1 MSVTALAS
9 GTQTTSV
16 PSEHIVTTATVNG
29 VYSFHVDLSNM
40 QTGDTV
46 ELRIYQ
52 KIITGDSPL
61 VAYYQLYYNAQSTD
75 GQIAI
80 SVPIANELAEA
91 DALKFSIKQTAG
103 SSRNYKW
110 KVLKY

>member
-1 MSVTALAS
+1 MAIVALARGS
-9 GTQTTSV
+9 QTTV
-16 PSEHIVTTATVNG
+16 IPSEHTVATAVTNG
-29 VYSFHVDLSNM
+29 TFSFHVDLSNM
-40 QTGDTV
+40 LTGDSV

-52 KIITGDSPL
+52 KMLTGDTPL
-61 VAYYQLYYNAQSTD
+61 VAYYQLFSNTQPIT

-91 DALKFSIKQTAG
+91 NALKFTITQIAG
-103 SSRNYKW
+103 SSRTFKW